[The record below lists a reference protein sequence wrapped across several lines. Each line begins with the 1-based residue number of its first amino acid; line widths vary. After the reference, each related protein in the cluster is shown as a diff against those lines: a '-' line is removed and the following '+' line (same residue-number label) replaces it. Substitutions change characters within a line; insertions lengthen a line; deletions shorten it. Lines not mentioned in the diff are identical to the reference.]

1 MGRPYH
7 HVLMIGIG
15 QFDCMKRPPPP
26 VGEGCWLLRSSVL
39 VVRARQPIF
48 TASGVIV
55 LLGPRHRTA
64 LVVSHHDDAKAADA
78 AGGPREHP
86 TSSPGIDAIIIH

>member
-1 MGRPYH
+1 MGWPYH
-7 HVLMIGIG
+7 QVLMIGIG

-26 VGEGCWLLRSSVL
+26 VGEGWLLRASVL
-39 VVRARQPIF
+39 VVRSPTHF

-64 LVVSHHDDAKAADA
+64 LVSHHDDAKADA

-86 TSSPGIDAIIIH
+86 NVVAWH

>member
-1 MGRPYH
+1 MA
-7 HVLMIGIG
+7 L
-15 QFDCMKRPPPP
+15 FA
-26 VGEGCWLLRSSVL
+26 L
-39 VVRARQPIF
+39 ARRLSNNIIL

-64 LVVSHHDDAKAADA
+64 LVSHHDDAKADA

-86 TSSPGIDAIIIH
+86 NVVAWH